1 MYNNIIDE
9 QRWQIAEEDEIEFG
23 GVCKNLTMKERRILK
38 EEKRKKKA
46 REVLSLC
53 EHGEVCMSVI
63 D

>member
-38 EEKRKKKA
+38 KKKKKSKRGLIA
-46 REVLSLC
+46 VRAW
-53 EHGEVCMSVI
+53 
-63 D
+63 